1 MQAILNRQLNAAPNV
16 QVSALDETSK
26 QVKDLQQAQAKD
38 NEKIINSLTDATG
51 NGLNSN
57 VIKLFKEIQKV
68 AVAVE
73 KRSITADEAGKI
85 TTEATGRRKFNT
97 LKPRVDSIK
106 EGAKDF
112 FTMRGF
118 LDKTGIVKRGSGGIL
133 SEYLDRNEA
142 KKKYVDQRM
151 KTKGTTF
158 GSRETFAK
166 QFDSQQA
173 IQYDINKNEKEIKNL
188 RENGATDIG
197 LKRSGLLDKRAQL
210 ATNLAKVDPSVR
222 PEGFDPKTGK
232 IKEAKPETA
241 VEQQNKS
248 KSAKVIPFTGGGSEA
263 PASLGSEENMLE
275 QNRMISE
282 QSELLKKI
290 EENTR
295 GLKGPAGAAPAA
307 AAAAE
312 ESGGFGLTDMLGKG
326 RLGKI
331 AKTAGRGLMSGARA
345 AGGFLMKRAG
355 PLAAVAAVGAGAYE
369 GYQGYNAA
377 SDKQDAAKEDIKAK
391 VESGE
396 ITQGEANKL
405 EKQVDETATVEKGGA
420 VGKGTGMAIGGAA
433 GALKGAAVGAAIGSV
448 VPIVGTVVGGAI
460 GATVGAIGGS
470 YLGGKGG
477 EWLGKKAGQV
487 KNWASNLFGGCV
499 TAGAEEPKGSSSV
512 SSSFS
517 EQTFAE
523 KDPESYQKF
532 AKFRDEKTQEYAKD
546 NAKRFDRKEPTQ
558 ADFKHG
564 RLKAQAEAISKFEKE
579 AKAAGALSNN
589 KPQAAE
595 KQNAKS
601 VEGSKA
607 AGAAV
612 GDSAG
617 KVASASSPESA
628 PRIGSANAPQSGN
641 IIDKQSGENE
651 QAKLDSSKG
660 AATAN
665 IVSAPTVNNNTTQQ
679 NTSIK
684 LQPRNNDSTINR
696 YMNNRYAM

>member
-1 MQAILNRQLNAAPNV
+1 MQAILNRQLSAAPNV
-16 QVSALDETSK
+16 HVSALDETSK

-38 NEKIINSLTDATG
+38 NEKIIGSLTDATG

-85 TTEATGRRKFNT
+85 TTEATGRRQFNT

-487 KNWASNLFGGCV
+487 KNWASNLFGGGV